1 MKDHLRTLVAERSRI
16 GLAPRNVVRE
26 YVQARALGFLQRS
39 GAMMSLAFHGG
50 TALRFL
56 HGIPRFSEDLDFA
69 LENRTHDFDIR
80 GSFRRIR
87 SGLEAEGYD
96 VDLRVEDASTV
107 KSGLVKLRGLLF
119 ELGISPRRD
128 EVLRVKIEVDTN
140 PPVGAG
146 LETTLVRRYV
156 TLRLHHH
163 DRASMLAGKLHAV
176 LQRSWTKG
184 RDLFDLLWYLSDPHW
199 PEPNLTL
206 LNNAL
211 RQTDWPGET
220 VTSESWR
227 PVVRE
232 RLHELDWDRVVSDV
246 RPFLEPAANIELL
259 TPSSLSTVLG

>member
-1 MKDHLRTLVAERSRI
+1 
-16 GLAPRNVVRE
+16 
-26 YVQARALGFLQRS
+26 
-39 GAMMSLAFHGG
+39 
-50 TALRFL
+50 
-56 HGIPRFSEDLDFA
+56 
-69 LENRTHDFDIR
+69 
-80 GSFRRIR
+80 
-87 SGLEAEGYD
+87 
-96 VDLRVEDASTV
+96 
-107 KSGLVKLRGLLF
+107 
-119 ELGISPRRD
+119 
-128 EVLRVKIEVDTN
+128 
-140 PPVGAG
+140 
-146 LETTLVRRYV
+146 
-156 TLRLHHH
+156 
-163 DRASMLAGKLHAV
+163 MLAGKLHAV